1 MVVESA
7 KGMWGSAE
15 ANKFR
20 DHLERTAKAVYIVSN
35 YPLEPAIE
43 PVTKMSYS
51 EEDYEDL

>member
-20 DHLERTAKAVYIVSN
+20 DHIERTAKAVYIVSN